1 MTPSVTASWLGRV
14 DYPAAW
20 AWQKELYLAR
30 LEGERNDAVMLLE
43 HPPTYTLGRRADGSD
58 LVYGEAEMAAQG
70 IGLYNVDRGGRA
82 TYHGPGQLVGYPIL
96 QLGERYD
103 VLRYLRNLEDVVIR
117 TAADLGVEAHTD
129 PEHTGVWVGHNK
141 IGAIGVK
148 ITRGITMHGFAFNV
162 TTDLS
167 MFQGIVPCG
176 IQDRWVTSVAAE
188 TGRSFAVK
196 DVASLAAKHLAEVFE
211 RRLNWASPQSLIAS
225 GMFDGGVLSSN

>member
-1 MTPSVTASWLGRV
+1 MHPSVTASWLGRV

-30 LEGERNDAVMLLE
+30 LEGERDDSLMLLE
-43 HPPTYTLGRRADGSD
+43 HPPTYTLGRRADEND
-58 LVYGEAEMAAQG
+58 LVYGETEMAAQG

-103 VLRYLRNLEDVVIR
+103 VLRYLRHLEDVVIR
-117 TAADLGVEAHTD
+117 TAADLGVEARRD
-129 PEHTGVWVGHNK
+129 PAHTGVWVGRNK

-162 TTDLS
+162 TTDLA
-167 MFQGIVPCG
+167 MFRGIVPCG

-188 TGRSFAVK
+188 TGVDHDVK
-196 DVASLAAKHLAEVFE
+196 DVASIAAKHLAEVFE
-211 RRLNWASPQSLIAS
+211 RKLAWASPQTLIVS